1 MKRST
6 KIIGAVVMSISL
18 VTAAGAYAT
27 KKGFGEKRLEF
38 ITSYISSELELNDAQ
53 QQQLST
59 LGNTVMSLKQELKAQ
74 GQPLHSDIDA
84 LLKADKFDQ
93 QKALQMIEAKTA
105 YVNQS
110 APEVIAALGNF
121 LDGLNPEQKA
131 EVLEFL
137 EHKRQGKG
145 HWGQH

>member
-38 ITSYISSELELNDAQ
+38 ITSYISSELELNDVQ

-74 GQPLHSDIDA
+74 GQPLHTDIDA

-93 QKALQMIEAKTA
+93 QKALQMIEAKTV

-110 APEVIAALGNF
+110 APEVIAALGSF

>member
-27 KKGFGEKRLEF
+27 KQGFGEKRLEF

-53 QQQLST
+53 QVQLST
-59 LGNTVMSLKQELKAQ
+59 LGNTVFALKQELKGQ

-84 LLKADKFDQ
+84 LLKADNFDQ

-105 YVNQS
+105 FVNQS

-121 LDGLNPEQKA
+121 LDGLNPEQKT

>member
-53 QQQLST
+53 QEQLST
-59 LGNTVMSLKQELKAQ
+59 LGSTVMSLKQELKAQ

-93 QKALQMIEAKTA
+93 QKALQMVEAKTVF
-105 YVNQS
+105 VNQS
-110 APEVIAALGNF
+110 APEVIAALGSF

>member
-38 ITSYISSELELNDAQ
+38 ITSYISSELELNDVQ

-74 GQPLHSDIDA
+74 GQPLHTDIDA
-84 LLKADKFDQ
+84 LLKADIFDQ
-93 QKALQMIEAKTA
+93 QKALQMIEAKTV

-110 APEVIAALGNF
+110 APEVIAALGSF

>member
-53 QQQLST
+53 QEQLST

-121 LDGLNPEQKA
+121 LDGLNPEQKT